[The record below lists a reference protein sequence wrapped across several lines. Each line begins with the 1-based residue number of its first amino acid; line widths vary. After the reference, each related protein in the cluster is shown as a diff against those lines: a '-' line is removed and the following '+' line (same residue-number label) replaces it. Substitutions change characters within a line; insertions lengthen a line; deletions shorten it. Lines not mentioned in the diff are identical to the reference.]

1 MGNKDFKKELTKIIN
16 DKKFL
21 NVVCIALVLAFLL
34 LAISFLTT
42 TRKKTNTSLSVNSE
56 GTINGNTDEISN
68 ERNNII
74 QNYED
79 QQKSE
84 LKSLLRKIE
93 GVGEVE
99 VMIYF
104 KSGEIKVPATE
115 DTTTQSFTEES
126 DSQGGKRTNNQ
137 QTDGTKVV
145 MAGDGSSSEP
155 YILQVN
161 KPEISG
167 VVIVAEGA
175 TSSKVK
181 YDIQVAVSSLY
192 DISIDKVNVYPMKE

>member
-1 MGNKDFKKELTKIIN
+1 MGNKDFKKELTKIVN

-21 NVVCIALVLAFLL
+21 NVVCIALILAFLL
-34 LAISFLTT
+34 LAISFLNT
-42 TRKKTNTSLSVNSE
+42 TRKKNNKSVSVNSE
-56 GTINGNTDEISN
+56 ETTNISSN
-68 ERNNII
+68 EDNNVI
-74 QNYED
+74 QNYEE

-84 LKSLLRKIE
+84 LKNLLKKIQ

>member
-1 MGNKDFKKELTKIIN
+1 MGNKDFKKELIKIVN

-21 NVVCIALVLAFLL
+21 NVVCIALILAFLL
-34 LAISFLTT
+34 LAISFLNT
-42 TRKKTNTSLSVNSE
+42 TRKKNNKSVSVNSE
-56 GTINGNTDEISN
+56 ETTNISSN
-68 ERNNII
+68 EDNNVI
-74 QNYED
+74 QNYEE

-84 LKSLLRKIE
+84 LKNLLKKIQ

-145 MAGDGSSSEP
+145 MAGNGSATEP

-175 TSSKVK
+175 SSHKVK

>member
-1 MGNKDFKKELTKIIN
+1 ELTKIIN

>member
-1 MGNKDFKKELTKIIN
+1 
-16 DKKFL
+16 
-21 NVVCIALVLAFLL
+21 
-34 LAISFLTT
+34 
-42 TRKKTNTSLSVNSE
+42 
-56 GTINGNTDEISN
+56 
-68 ERNNII
+68 
-74 QNYED
+74 
-79 QQKSE
+79 
-84 LKSLLRKIE
+84 
-93 GVGEVE
+93 
-99 VMIYF
+99 
-104 KSGEIKVPATE
+104 
-115 DTTTQSFTEES
+115 
-126 DSQGGKRTNNQ
+126 
-137 QTDGTKVV
+137 

>member
-79 QQKSE
+79 QQKWIE
-84 LKSLLRKIE
+84 KSFKKNWRGWRSRGNDLL
-93 GVGEVE
+93 
-99 VMIYF
+99 
-104 KSGEIKVPATE
+104 
-115 DTTTQSFTEES
+115 
-126 DSQGGKRTNNQ
+126 
-137 QTDGTKVV
+137 
-145 MAGDGSSSEP
+145 
-155 YILQVN
+155 
-161 KPEISG
+161 
-167 VVIVAEGA
+167 
-175 TSSKVK
+175 
-181 YDIQVAVSSLY
+181 
-192 DISIDKVNVYPMKE
+192 